1 MNKNINFFIISIKKL
16 IIPSIFLLFTIFLV
30 VFSRDNLIAAKN
42 GLKLWAS
49 SVVPSLFPFF
59 IATELLGFTSIV
71 PFLGKL
77 LNKIMR
83 PLFNVSGEGAFALIM
98 GIVSGYPTGAKI
110 VSNFRKNKLCTKAE
124 CERLLAFT
132 NNSGPLFII
141 GTVGISMFGYSNIG
155 ILLFVTH
162 LLACITVGFIFRFW
176 KYNDK
181 EYVELS
187 SNTNNNDNNKEIK
200 FSDLGKILGS
210 SISNATSTILMIGGF
225 VVLFSVIIS
234 ILNSTYFTL
243 TISNIIKPFCIFF
256 NLDPSFANSIVS
268 GIIELT
274 NGLSIVTSINS
285 ANISTS
291 IVISAFLL
299 GFGSISVLLQVF
311 SVISDTDISILPYFL
326 GKILQAIF
334 GSLYTFLFLHNSML
348 FNLDFTPS
356 FLSFGENV
364 MMVFGVLCFI
374 LLLIYIFRNFSSK
387 TNYKKSYI
395 KS

>member
-1 MNKNINFFIISIKKL
+1 MNKNINFFIISIKKI
-16 IIPSIFLLFTIFLV
+16 IIPGIFLLFTIFLV
-30 VFSRDNLIAAKN
+30 IFSQDNLIAAKN

-49 SVVPSLFPFF
+49 SVIPSLFPFF
-59 IATELLGFTSIV
+59 IATELLGYTNIV
-71 PFLGKL
+71 PLLGKL
-77 LNKIMR
+77 LNKVMKPI
-83 PLFNVSGEGAFALIM
+83 FNVSGEGAFALIM

-110 VSNFRKNKLCTKAE
+110 VTNFRKNKICTKAE

-176 KYNDK
+176 KYDDN
-181 EYVELS
+181 EYIGPS
-187 SNTNNNDNNKEIK
+187 ININNKDINKEIK
-200 FSDLGKILGS
+200 FSDLGRILGS

-234 ILNSTYFTL
+234 ILNSTYFIIV
-243 TISNIIKPFCIFF
+243 ISNIIKPICGYFG
-256 NLDPSFANSIVS
+256 LELTYAKSIVS

-274 NGLSIVTSINS
+274 NGLNIVTSINT
-285 ANISTS
+285 ANLSTS
-291 IVISAFLL
+291 IIICAFLL

-334 GSLYTFLFLHNSML
+334 ASLYTFLFLHNSML
-348 FNLDFTPS
+348 FNLDYSPS
-356 FLSFGENV
+356 FLSFGDNLII
-364 MMVFGVLCFI
+364 VFSVLCFI
-374 LLLIYIFRNFSSK
+374 LLLINIFRNISSK
-387 TNYKKSYI
+387 TDYKKSYI